1 MSKHLT
7 SQRYVFK
14 IHSSRLRRAKWNLQ
28 LTINQAR
35 ENKEL
40 IALSESQMMR
50 FIDELNG
57 IINPELHISDIKSQI
72 KKLKFEKNLAVSRP
86 KIKKLYAELDKY
98 QFKKDYVC
106 VVIDKN
112 KDYQTIYK
120 NGFKINGITYRRLL
134 GTTGGVKNNTIV
146 FVNEKLLPELKKR
159 IDNGRDLTKQ
169 FTPAK
174 LEAYNALV
182 CSSSTPVSM
191 PHGVIVVHDCIT
203 HFKSDVI
210 ELDDT
215 GLEQPSMKYIKNKD
229 VELIDS
235 DGYGLA
241 MPELMERW
249 GSEIGEDFLLPGCVI
264 RNSFCKGAV
273 FPVDFQK
280 FADDNNV
287 STVTDVWGNTHNIHN
302 IELVLTE
309 SMLKL
314 WESYYSI
321 DDYLENCEKN
331 HYTFAI
337 TKSSEEELENVRTMN
352 YQFLQSYDFT
362 DEQID
367 ELIAP
372 TVNEIKDILS
382 DDYRKTIL
390 YTKGIGLNENNIQ
403 HLDSSFA
410 TALMI
415 EPKMKNDPYVQSQ
428 IYTMIRKRID
438 NAKVGVLKVPAN
450 YSLVSG
456 DPYSLC
462 QSMFGLEVTGLL
474 KAGQV
479 YSKYWVDKGV
489 NKIVSFRAPMTSHN
503 NIRLLDVVHNEEM
516 DEFYKYMTTPTIF
529 NSWDTCADAMNGF
542 DKDGDCVINTSF
554 QLLVENT
561 KQLPAVV
568 CVQRKAPKC
577 IPTEDDI
584 MQSNINSFGNA
595 VGEVTN
601 KITSMFEIQARY
613 PMDSREFRILDYRI
627 KCGQLYQQNQIDKTK
642 GIEAKDMPDKWYSWI
657 SNKISKGKDSSEK
670 KENWF
675 NRKLVADKKPY
686 FMKYIYPSEKSNMNE
701 YIKKNNEKCIMR
713 FRITLNE
720 LLEKENKTKDEEKFI
735 QCYYQR
741 MPLGIAPCTINK
753 ICWKIEDMF
762 DDMKFMSNDNF
773 DYSILKCDGVE
784 YSNQLYNKIKKIYD
798 RYRRE
803 VSDYAQYAKSERLK
817 SEDRQMQKYIFKEQ
831 FRQQCLEQCP
841 NEEYLCNIV
850 LDLCYSKSK
859 YSKQFAWDIC
869 GDMFIQNLLKRHDY
883 KITYPTLDEDGDIEF
898 NGQHFS
904 MKTSEIKVNL
914 DIEDNMMEEN
924 ECQ

>member
-1 MSKHLT
+1 M
-7 SQRYVFK
+7 
-14 IHSSRLRRAKWNLQ
+14 Q
-28 LTINQAR
+28 LTVNQAR

-57 IINPELHISDIKSQI
+57 IVNPELYISDIKSQI
-72 KKLKFEKNLAVSRP
+72 KRLKFEKNLSISRP
-86 KIKKLYAELDKY
+86 KIKKLYEELDKY

-106 VVIDKN
+106 IVIDNN
-112 KDYQTIYK
+112 KDYYKIYK

-146 FVNEKLLPELKKR
+146 FVNEKLLPELKRR

-169 FTPAK
+169 YTPAK

-191 PHGVIVVHDCIT
+191 PNGVVVVHDCIT
-203 HFKSDVI
+203 HFKADVI

-215 GLEQPSMKYIKNKD
+215 GLDQPSMKYIKDKD
-229 VELIDS
+229 VELNDS

-241 MPELMERW
+241 MPQLMERW
-249 GSEIGEDFLLPGCVI
+249 GQEIGENFLLPGCVI

-273 FPVDFQK
+273 YPINFQK
-280 FADDNNV
+280 FAKDHNI
-287 STVTDVWGNTHNIHN
+287 TTITDVWDNVYNIDEV
-302 IELVLTE
+302 ELVLTE

-314 WESYYSI
+314 WDAYSSI
-321 DDYLENCEKN
+321 EDYLKNCEENK
-331 HYTFAI
+331 YTFAI
-337 TKSSEEELENVRTMN
+337 TKASEEELENVRTMN

-362 DEQID
+362 DEQIE

-372 TVNEIKDILS
+372 TVDEIKDILS

-390 YTKGIGLNENNIQ
+390 YTKGIGLNESNIQ
-403 HLDSSFA
+403 HLDNSFA

-415 EPKMKNDPYVQSQ
+415 EPEMNKDPYIKNQ

-438 NAKVGVLKVPAN
+438 DAKVGVLKVPAN

-479 YSKYWVDKGV
+479 YSKYWIDNGVD
-489 NKIVSFRAPMTSHN
+489 KIVSFRAPMTSHN
-503 NIRLLDVVHNEEM
+503 NIRLLNVVHNEKM

-542 DKDGDCVINTSF
+542 DKDGDAVINTSF
-554 QLLVENT
+554 PLLIENT
-561 KQLPAVV
+561 KELPAVV

-577 IPTEDDI
+577 VPTEDDI

-601 KITSMFEIQARY
+601 KITSMFEVQARY
-613 PMDSREFRILDYRI
+613 EKDSREYRILDYRI
-627 KCGQLYQQNQIDKTK
+627 KCGQLYQQNAIDKTK
-642 GIEAKDMPDKWYSWI
+642 GIEAKPMPDKWYNWI
-657 SNKISKGKDSSEK
+657 SNKINKGKDSFEK
-670 KENWF
+670 KEHWF

-686 FMKYIYPSEKSNMNE
+686 FMQYVYPTERTRMNE

-713 FRITLNE
+713 FRITLDE
-720 LLEKENKTKDEEKFI
+720 LLAKENRTQEEEKFI
-735 QCYYQR
+735 YCYYQR
-741 MPLGIAPCTINK
+741 MPLGTAPCTINK
-753 ICWKIEDMF
+753 ICWKIEELF
-762 DDMKFMSNDNF
+762 DDTEWINNGDF
-773 DYSILKCDGVE
+773 DYSILKCDVE

-803 VSDYAQYAKSERLK
+803 IANYMQYAKSERIK
-817 SEDRQMQKYIFKEQ
+817 SDERQMQKYIFKEQ
-831 FRQQCLEQCP
+831 FRRQCLEQCP

-869 GDMFIQNLLKRHDY
+869 GDMFIQNLLKRHNY
-883 KITYPTLDEDGDIEF
+883 MVSYPSLDENGDIEF
-898 NGQHFS
+898 NGLHFS
-904 MKTSEIKVNL
+904 MKTTEIKVNV
-914 DIEDNMMEEN
+914 DIESEGNGW
-924 ECQ
+924 QLY

>member
-28 LTINQAR
+28 LTVNQAR

-57 IINPELHISDIKSQI
+57 ITNPELHISDIKSQI
-72 KKLKFEKNLAVSRP
+72 KKLKFEKNLSFSRP
-86 KIKKLYAELDKY
+86 KIKKLYEELDKY

-106 VVIDKN
+106 VVIDNN
-112 KDYQTIYK
+112 KDYYKIYK

-146 FVNEKLLPELKKR
+146 FVNEELLPKLKER
-159 IDNGRDLTKQ
+159 IDNGRDLTKK

-182 CSSSTPVSM
+182 CSSSIPVSM
-191 PHGVIVVHDCIT
+191 PNGVVVVHDCIT

-215 GLEQPSMKYIKNKD
+215 GLDQPSMKYIKDKD
-229 VELIDS
+229 VELNDS

-241 MPELMERW
+241 MPQLMERW
-249 GSEIGEDFLLPGCVI
+249 GQEIGENFLLPGCVI

-273 FPVDFQK
+273 FPIDFQK
-280 FADDNNV
+280 FAKVHNI
-287 STVTDVWGNTHNIHN
+287 STITDVWGDSHNIEEV
-302 IELVLTE
+302 ELVLTE

-314 WESYYSI
+314 WDSYSSMK
-321 DDYLENCEKN
+321 DYLDNCNKN
-331 HYTFAI
+331 KYTFAI
-337 TKSSEEELENVRTMN
+337 TKASEEELENVRTMN

-372 TVNEIKDILS
+372 TIDEIKGILYG
-382 DDYRKTIL
+382 DYRKTIL

-403 HLDSSFA
+403 HLDNSFA

-415 EPKMKNDPYVQSQ
+415 EPEMRNDPYVRNQ
-428 IYTMIRKRID
+428 IYTMIRKRIND
-438 NAKVGVLKVPAN
+438 AKVGVLKVPAN

-462 QSMFGLEVTGLL
+462 QSMLGLQVTGLL

-479 YSKYWVDKGV
+479 YSKYWIDKGED
-489 NKIVSFRAPMTSHN
+489 KIVSFRAPMTSHN
-503 NIRLLDVVHNEEM
+503 NIRLLNVVHNEEM
-516 DEFYKYMTTPTIF
+516 NEFYKYMTTPTIF

-542 DKDGDCVINTSF
+542 DKDGDAVINTSF
-554 QLLVENT
+554 PLLIENT
-561 KQLPAVV
+561 KELPAVV

-601 KITSMFEIQARY
+601 KITSMFEVQARY
-613 PMDSREFRILDYRI
+613 EKNSREYRTLDYRI
-627 KCGQLYQQNQIDKTK
+627 KCGQLYQQNAIDKTK
-642 GIEAKDMPDKWYSWI
+642 GIEAKPMPDKWYNWI
-657 SNKISKGKDSSEK
+657 SNKISRGKDSSEK
-670 KENWF
+670 KEHWF

-686 FMKYIYPSEKSNMNE
+686 FMQYVYPSEKAKMNE

-713 FRITLNE
+713 FRITLDE
-720 LLEKENKTKDEEKFI
+720 LLLKDTKTQEEEKFI

-741 MPLGIAPCTINK
+741 MPLGTAPCTINK
-753 ICWKIEDMF
+753 ICWKIENIF
-762 DDMKFMSNDNF
+762 DNTEWLNNGDF
-773 DYSILKCDGVE
+773 DYSILKCDVE

-798 RYRRE
+798 KYRRE
-803 VSDYAQYAKSERLK
+803 TANYMQYAKSERIK
-817 SEDRQMQKYIFKEQ
+817 SDERQMQKYIFREQ
-831 FRQQCLEQCP
+831 FRRQCLEQCP

-869 GDMFIQNLLKRHDY
+869 GDMFIQNLLKRHNY
-883 KITYPTLDEDGDIEF
+883 MVTYPTLDKDGDIEF
-898 NGQHFS
+898 NGLHFS
-904 MKTSEIKVNL
+904 MKTTEINVNV
-914 DIEDNMMEEN
+914 DIEAEDD
-924 ECQ
+924 ECQLY

>member
-7 SQRYVFK
+7 SQRYVYK

-28 LTINQAR
+28 LTVNQAR

-57 IINPELHISDIKSQI
+57 IDNPELHISDIKSQI
-72 KKLKFEKNLAVSRP
+72 KKLRYEKNLSISRP
-86 KIKKLYAELDKY
+86 KIKKLYEELDKY
-98 QFKKDYVC
+98 QFKKDYMC
-106 VVIDKN
+106 VVIDNN
-112 KDYQTIYK
+112 KDYYKIYK

-146 FVNEKLLPELKKR
+146 FVNEDLLPELKR
-159 IDNGRDLTKQ
+159 RMDNGRDLSKE
-169 FTPAK
+169 FVPAK
-174 LEAYNALV
+174 LEAYYALV

-191 PHGVIVVHDCIT
+191 PNGVVVVHDCIT
-203 HFKSDVI
+203 HFKSNVI

-215 GLEQPSMKYIKNKD
+215 GLDQPSMKFIKDKEI
-229 VELIDS
+229 ELNDS

-241 MPELMERW
+241 MPQLMERW
-249 GSEIGEDFLLPGCVI
+249 GDEIGEDFLLPGCVI
-264 RNSFCKGAV
+264 RNSFCKGAI
-273 FPVDFQK
+273 FPIDFRK
-280 FADDNNV
+280 FARDHNIE
-287 STVTDVWGNTHNIHN
+287 TITDVWGNEHDIET

-314 WESYYSI
+314 WDSYSSI
-321 DDYLENCEKN
+321 DDYLLNCKN
-331 HYTFAI
+331 NKYSFAI

-367 ELIAP
+367 ELITP
-372 TVNEIKDILS
+372 TVDEIKDILS

-390 YTKGIGLNENNIQ
+390 YTKGIGLNDSNVQ

-415 EPKMKNDPYVQSQ
+415 EPEMRNDPYVRQQ
-428 IYTMIRKRID
+428 VYTMIRKRID

-479 YSKYWVDKGV
+479 YSKYWIDKGID
-489 NKIVSFRAPMTSHN
+489 KIISFRAPMTSHN
-503 NIRLLDVVHNEEM
+503 NIRPLDVVHNDEM

-554 QLLVENT
+554 PLLIHTT
-561 KQLPAVV
+561 KDLPAIV

-577 IPTEDDI
+577 VPTEDNI
-584 MQSNINSFGNA
+584 MESNIKSFGND

-601 KITSMFEIQARY
+601 KITSMFEVQARY
-613 PMDSREFRILDYRI
+613 NNDSREYRILDYRI
-627 KCGQLYQQNQIDKTK
+627 KCGQLYQQNSIDKTK
-642 GIEAKDMPDKWYSWI
+642 GIEAKDMPDGWHNWI
-657 SNKISKGKDSSEK
+657 STKISKGKNSSEK
-670 KENWF
+670 KQNWF
-675 NRKLVADKKPY
+675 NRKIIVDKKPY
-686 FMKYIYPSEKSNMNE
+686 FMQYIYPTERTKMKE
-701 YIKKNNEKCIMR
+701 YVRKNNEKCLMR
-713 FRITLNE
+713 FRITLDE
-720 LLEKENKTKDEEKFI
+720 LLAKDNKSKDEEKFI
-735 QCYYQR
+735 YCYYDR
-741 MPLGIAPCTINK
+741 FPLGTAPCTINR
-753 ICWKIEDMF
+753 ICWRIESIF
-762 DDMKFMSNDNF
+762 DNTEWLHNNDF
-773 DYSILKCDGVE
+773 DYSILKCDVE
-784 YSNQLYNKIKKIYD
+784 YSNQLYNKVKKIYD
-798 RYRRE
+798 RYRHE
-803 VSDYAQYAKSERLK
+803 TANYMQYAKSERIK
-817 SEDRQMQKYIFKEQ
+817 SEERQMQKYIFKEQ
-831 FRQQCLEQCP
+831 FKRQCLEQCP

-869 GDMFIQNLLKRHDY
+869 GDMFIHNLLKRHNY
-883 KITYPTLDEDGDIEF
+883 KVTYPILDENGNIEF
-898 NGQHFS
+898 NGLHFS
-904 MKTSEIKVNL
+904 MKTTEIKVNV
-914 DIEDNMMEEN
+914 DIETEDD
-924 ECQ
+924 ECQLY

>member
-28 LTINQAR
+28 LSINQAR

-57 IINPELHISDIKSQI
+57 ITNPELHISDIKSQI

-159 IDNGRDLTKQ
+159 INNGRDLTKQ

-241 MPELMERW
+241 MPKLMERW
-249 GSEIGEDFLLPGCVI
+249 GNEIGEDFLLPGCVI

-273 FPVDFQK
+273 FPVDFHK
-280 FADDNNV
+280 FADEHNV
-287 STVTDVWGNTHNIHN
+287 SAITDVWGNTYDIHD

-314 WESYYSI
+314 WDSYSSI
-321 DDYLENCEKN
+321 DDYLKNCEEN

-390 YTKGIGLNENNIQ
+390 YTKGVGLNENNIQ
-403 HLDSSFA
+403 HLDNSFA

-415 EPKMKNDPYVQSQ
+415 EPKMKNDPYIQNQ

-438 NAKVGVLKVPAN
+438 DAKVGVLKVPAN

-479 YSKYWVDKGV
+479 YSKYWIDKGID
-489 NKIVSFRAPMTSHN
+489 KIVSFRAPMTSHN
-503 NIRLLDVVHNEEM
+503 NIRLLDVIHNEEM

-554 QLLVENT
+554 RLLVENT

-613 PMDSREFRILDYRI
+613 PRDSREFRVLDYRI
-627 KCGQLYQQNQIDKTK
+627 KCGQLYQQNQID
-642 GIEAKDMPDKWYSWI
+642 
-657 SNKISKGKDSSEK
+657 
-670 KENWF
+670 
-675 NRKLVADKKPY
+675 
-686 FMKYIYPSEKSNMNE
+686 
-701 YIKKNNEKCIMR
+701 
-713 FRITLNE
+713 
-720 LLEKENKTKDEEKFI
+720 
-735 QCYYQR
+735 
-741 MPLGIAPCTINK
+741 
-753 ICWKIEDMF
+753 
-762 DDMKFMSNDNF
+762 
-773 DYSILKCDGVE
+773 
-784 YSNQLYNKIKKIYD
+784 
-798 RYRRE
+798 
-803 VSDYAQYAKSERLK
+803 
-817 SEDRQMQKYIFKEQ
+817 
-831 FRQQCLEQCP
+831 
-841 NEEYLCNIV
+841 
-850 LDLCYSKSK
+850 
-859 YSKQFAWDIC
+859 
-869 GDMFIQNLLKRHDY
+869 
-883 KITYPTLDEDGDIEF
+883 
-898 NGQHFS
+898 
-904 MKTSEIKVNL
+904 
-914 DIEDNMMEEN
+914 
-924 ECQ
+924 

>member
-7 SQRYVFK
+7 SQRYVYK

-28 LTINQAR
+28 LTVNQAR

-57 IINPELHISDIKSQI
+57 ITNPELHISDIKSQI
-72 KKLKFEKNLAVSRP
+72 KRLKFEKNLSISRP
-86 KIKKLYAELDKY
+86 KIKKLYEELDKY

-106 VVIDKN
+106 VVIDNN
-112 KDYQTIYK
+112 KDYYKIYK

-146 FVNEKLLPELKKR
+146 FVNEKLLSELKRR

-169 FTPAK
+169 YTPAK

-182 CSSSTPVSM
+182 CSFSTPVSM
-191 PHGVIVVHDCIT
+191 PNGVVVVHDCIT
-203 HFKSDVI
+203 HFKADII

-215 GLEQPSMKYIKNKD
+215 GLDQPSMKYIKDKD
-229 VELIDS
+229 VELNDS

-241 MPELMERW
+241 MPQLMERW
-249 GSEIGEDFLLPGCVI
+249 GQEIGENFLLPGCVI

-273 FPVDFQK
+273 YPINFQK
-280 FADDNNV
+280 FAKDHNI
-287 STVTDVWGNTHNIHN
+287 STITDVWGNVYNIDEV
-302 IELVLTE
+302 ELVLTE

-314 WESYYSI
+314 WDAYSSI
-321 DDYLENCEKN
+321 EDYLKNCEENK
-331 HYTFAI
+331 YTFAI
-337 TKSSEEELENVRTMN
+337 TKASEEELENVRTMN

-362 DEQID
+362 DEQIE
-367 ELIAP
+367 ELITP
-372 TVNEIKDILS
+372 TVDEIKGILS

-390 YTKGIGLNENNIQ
+390 YTKGVGLNENNIQ
-403 HLDSSFA
+403 HLDNSFA

-415 EPKMKNDPYVQSQ
+415 EPEMKKDPYIKNQ

-438 NAKVGVLKVPAN
+438 DAKVGVLKVPAN

-479 YSKYWVDKGV
+479 YSKYWIDNGVD
-489 NKIVSFRAPMTSHN
+489 KIVSFRAPMTSHN
-503 NIRLLDVVHNEEM
+503 NIRLLNVVHNEKM

-542 DKDGDCVINTSF
+542 DKDGDAVINTSF
-554 QLLVENT
+554 PLLIKNT
-561 KQLPAVV
+561 KELPAVV

-584 MQSNINSFGNA
+584 MKSNINSFGNA

-601 KITSMFEIQARY
+601 KITSMFEVQAKY
-613 PMDSREFRILDYRI
+613 EKDSREYRTLDYRI
-627 KCGQLYQQNQIDKTK
+627 KCGQLYQQNAIDKTK
-642 GIEAKDMPDKWYSWI
+642 GIEAKPMPDKWYNWI

-670 KENWF
+670 KEHWF

-686 FMKYIYPSEKSNMNE
+686 FMQYVYPAERTRMNE

-713 FRITLNE
+713 FRITLDE
-720 LLEKENKTKDEEKFI
+720 LIAKENRTQEEEKFI
-735 QCYYQR
+735 YCYYQR
-741 MPLGIAPCTINK
+741 MPLGTAPCTINK
-753 ICWKIEDMF
+753 ICWKIEELF
-762 DDMKFMSNDNF
+762 DNTEWINNGDF
-773 DYSILKCDGVE
+773 DYSILKCDVE

-803 VSDYAQYAKSERLK
+803 TANYMQYAKSERIK
-817 SEDRQMQKYIFKEQ
+817 SDERQMQKYIFKEQ
-831 FRQQCLEQCP
+831 FRRQCLEQCP

-869 GDMFIQNLLKRHDY
+869 GDMFIQNLLKRHNY
-883 KITYPTLDEDGDIEF
+883 MVSYPTLDENGDIEF
-898 NGQHFS
+898 NGLYFS
-904 MKTSEIKVNL
+904 MKTTEIKVNV
-914 DIEDNMMEEN
+914 DIESEDN
-924 ECQ
+924 ECQLY

>member
-1 MSKHLT
+1 MSKYLI

-14 IHSSRLRRAKWNLQ
+14 IHTSRLRRAKWNLT

-50 FIDELNG
+50 FIDELND
-57 IINPELHISDIKSQI
+57 IINPEIHIADIKAQI
-72 KKLKFEKNLAVSRP
+72 KKLKLEKNLTYSRP
-86 KIKKLYAELDKY
+86 KIKKFYEELDKY

-106 VVIDKN
+106 VVIDNN
-112 KDYQTIYK
+112 KDYVKIYK

-146 FVNEKLLPELKKR
+146 FVNEKLLPELKRR

-182 CSSSTPVSM
+182 CSSSTPVSL
-191 PHGVIVVHDCIT
+191 PNGIVVVHDCIT

-215 GLEQPSMKYIKNKD
+215 GLEQPSMKYIKDKD
-229 VELIDS
+229 IELNDS

-241 MPELMERW
+241 MPLLMERW
-249 GSEIGEDFLLPGCVI
+249 GEEIGEEFLLPGCVI

-273 FPVDFQK
+273 FPIDFQK
-280 FADDNNV
+280 FAREHNV
-287 STVTDVWGNTHNIHN
+287 ATITDVWGNTYDIDNV
-302 IELVLTE
+302 ELILTE

-314 WESYYSI
+314 WDSYSSI
-321 DDYLENCEKN
+321 EDYLDNCKKN

-372 TVNEIKDILS
+372 TVDEIKDILS

-390 YTKGIGLNENNIQ
+390 YTKGIGLNERNIQ
-403 HLDSSFA
+403 HLDTSFA
-410 TALMI
+410 TALMV
-415 EPKMKNDPYVQSQ
+415 EPKMKNDPYIKNQ

-438 NAKVGVLKVPAN
+438 DAKVGVLKVPAN

-479 YSKYWVDKGV
+479 YSKYWIDKGV
-489 NKIVSFRAPMTSHN
+489 DKIVSFRAPMTSHN
-503 NIRLLDVVHNEEM
+503 NIRLLNVVHNEEM

-554 QLLVENT
+554 PLLVNNT
-561 KQLPAVV
+561 IELPAVV

-584 MQSNINSFGNA
+584 MLSNINSFGNA

-601 KITSMFEIQARY
+601 KITSMFEVQARY
-613 PMDSREFRILDYRI
+613 PKDSREYRMLDYRI
-627 KCGQLYQQNQIDKTK
+627 KCGQLYQQNSIDKTK
-642 GIEAKDMPDKWYSWI
+642 GIESKDMPDKWYNWI
-657 SNKISKGKDSSEK
+657 SNKISKGKDSLEK

-675 NRKLVADKKPY
+675 NRKLIADKKPY
-686 FMKYIYPSEKSNMNE
+686 FMQYIYPTEKSKFNE

-713 FRITLNE
+713 FRITLDE
-720 LLEKENKTKDEEKFI
+720 LLKKEGKTPEEEKFI
-735 QCYYQR
+735 YCYYHR
-741 MPLGIAPCTINK
+741 MPLGTSPCTINK
-753 ICWKIEDMF
+753 ICWKIEKIF
-762 DDMKFMSNDNF
+762 DCMRTTEANNF
-773 DYSILKCDGVE
+773 DYSILKSNAE
-784 YSNQLYNKIKKIYD
+784 YSNHLYSQIKRIYD

-803 VSDYAQYAKSERLK
+803 TSNYMQYAKSERIK
-817 SEDRQMQKYIFKEQ
+817 SEERQMQKYIFREEFK
-831 FRQQCLEQCP
+831 RQCLEQCP
-841 NEEYLCNIV
+841 NEDILCNIV

-869 GDMFIQNLLKRHDY
+869 GDIFIKNLLKRNNY
-883 KITYPTLDEDGDIEF
+883 VVSYPTLDEEGDIEF
-898 NGQHFS
+898 GGLHFS
-904 MKTSEIKVNL
+904 MNTTEIKVII
-914 DIEDNMMEEN
+914 DIETEDD
-924 ECQ
+924 ECQLY

>member
-1 MSKHLT
+1 MSKYLT

-28 LTINQAR
+28 LTVNQAR

-57 IINPELHISDIKSQI
+57 ITNPELHISDIKSQI
-72 KKLKFEKNLAVSRP
+72 KKLKFEKNLSISRP
-86 KIKKLYAELDKY
+86 KIKKLYEELDKY

-106 VVIDKN
+106 VVIDNN
-112 KDYQTIYK
+112 KDYYKIYK

-146 FVNEKLLPELKKR
+146 FVNEELLPKLKER
-159 IDNGRDLTKQ
+159 IDNGRDLTKK

-182 CSSSTPVSM
+182 CSSSIPVSM
-191 PHGVIVVHDCIT
+191 PNGVVVVHDCIT

-215 GLEQPSMKYIKNKD
+215 GLDQPSMKYIKDKD
-229 VELIDS
+229 VELNDS

-241 MPELMERW
+241 MPQLMERW
-249 GSEIGEDFLLPGCVI
+249 GQEIGENFLLPGCVI

-273 FPVDFQK
+273 FPIDFQK
-280 FADDNNV
+280 FAKVHNV
-287 STVTDVWGNTHNIHN
+287 STITDVWGDNHNIEEV
-302 IELVLTE
+302 ELVLTE

-314 WESYYSI
+314 WDSYSSMK
-321 DDYLENCEKN
+321 DYLDNCNKN
-331 HYTFAI
+331 KYTFAI
-337 TKSSEEELENVRTMN
+337 TKASEEELENVRTMN

-372 TVNEIKDILS
+372 TIDEIKDILYG
-382 DDYRKTIL
+382 DYRKTIL

-403 HLDSSFA
+403 HLDNSFA

-415 EPKMKNDPYVQSQ
+415 EPEMRNDPYVRNQ
-428 IYTMIRKRID
+428 IYTMIRKRIND
-438 NAKVGVLKVPAN
+438 AKVGVLKVPAN
-450 YSLVSG
+450 YSLLSG

-462 QSMFGLEVTGLL
+462 QSMLGLQVTGLL

-479 YSKYWVDKGV
+479 YSKYWIDKGED
-489 NKIVSFRAPMTSHN
+489 KIVSFRAPMTSHN
-503 NIRLLDVVHNEEM
+503 NIRLLNVVHNEEM
-516 DEFYKYMTTPTIF
+516 NEFYKYMTTPTIF

-542 DKDGDCVINTSF
+542 DKDGDAVINTSF
-554 QLLVENT
+554 PLLIENT
-561 KQLPAVV
+561 KELPAVV

-601 KITSMFEIQARY
+601 KITSMFEVQARY
-613 PMDSREFRILDYRI
+613 EKNSREYRILDYRI
-627 KCGQLYQQNQIDKTK
+627 KCGQLYQQNAIDKTK
-642 GIEAKDMPDKWYSWI
+642 GIEAKPMPDKWYNWI
-657 SNKISKGKDSSEK
+657 SNKISRGKDSSEK
-670 KENWF
+670 KEHWF

-686 FMKYIYPSEKSNMNE
+686 FMQYVYPSEKAKMNE

-713 FRITLNE
+713 FRITLDE
-720 LLEKENKTKDEEKFI
+720 LLVKENKTQDEERFI

-741 MPLGIAPCTINK
+741 MPLGTAPCTINK
-753 ICWKIEDMF
+753 ICWKIENIF
-762 DDMKFMSNDNF
+762 DNTEWLNNGDF
-773 DYSILKCDGVE
+773 DYSILKCDIE

-798 RYRRE
+798 KYRRE
-803 VSDYAQYAKSERLK
+803 TANYTQYAKSERIK
-817 SEDRQMQKYIFKEQ
+817 SDERQMQKYIFREQ
-831 FRQQCLEQCP
+831 FRRQCLEQCP

-869 GDMFIQNLLKRHDY
+869 GDMFIQNLLKRHNY
-883 KITYPTLDEDGDIEF
+883 MVTYPTFDKDGDIEF
-898 NGQHFS
+898 NGLHFN
-904 MKTSEIKVNL
+904 MKTTEIKVNV
-914 DIEDNMMEEN
+914 DIETEDD
-924 ECQ
+924 ECQLY